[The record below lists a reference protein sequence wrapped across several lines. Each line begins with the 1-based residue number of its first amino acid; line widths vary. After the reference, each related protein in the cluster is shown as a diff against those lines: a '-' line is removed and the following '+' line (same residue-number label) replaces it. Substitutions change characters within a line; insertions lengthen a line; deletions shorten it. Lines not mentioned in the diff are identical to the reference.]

1 MKELW
6 IAYMTSQLSVM
17 QNLDFLARILLAC
30 VCGACIGYERSQR
43 LKEAGIRTHIIVCFA
58 SALVMIVSKY
68 GFLDLVKDGVPVN
81 GIRGADPA
89 RLAAQV
95 VSGVSFLGAGSIF
108 RHRNVVMGLT
118 TAAGIWATAGIGLAI
133 GSGLWVVGIF
143 ATILVAFIQAVMHK
157 FVIGADAFTNNFLEF
172 IVDNPAAFQ
181 RTLEEFAKAM
191 NTKIIDYSISKESK
205 KLTKYSVTMKT
216 KQPITMEQLNQF
228 ISQHEEI
235 QSATT
240 NNL

>member
-1 MKELW
+1 MVW
-6 IAYMTSQLSVM
+6 IQYMNSQLSAM
-17 QNLDFLARILLAC
+17 QNIDFLCRILLAC
-30 VCGACIGYERSQR
+30 LCGACIGYERSQR

-58 SALVMIVSKY
+58 AALVMIISKY
-68 GFLDLVKDGVPVN
+68 GFLDLVDPN
-81 GIRGADPA
+81 GAVTNGTRGADPA

-108 RHRNVVMGLT
+108 RHKNVVMGLT
-118 TAAGIWATAGIGLAI
+118 TAAGIWATAAIGLAI
-133 GSGLWVVGIF
+133 GSGLWTVGVF
-143 ATILVAFIQAVMHK
+143 ATILIAIIQAVMHK

-172 IVDNPAAFQ
+172 LTDNPAAFQ
-181 RTLEEFAKAM
+181 KTLEEFVTAM
-191 NTKIIDYSISKESK
+191 HTRVMDYSISKESK
-205 KLTKYSVTMKT
+205 TITKYSVTLKT

-228 ISQHEEI
+228 IAQHDEI